1 MLKSFMYR
9 VLIQASWLSYSVT
22 LGKPLAFLSLS
33 FLLYRVVVRLNKI
46 AITKLEAL
54 AI

>member
-1 MLKSFMYR
+1 MLKSFMYC